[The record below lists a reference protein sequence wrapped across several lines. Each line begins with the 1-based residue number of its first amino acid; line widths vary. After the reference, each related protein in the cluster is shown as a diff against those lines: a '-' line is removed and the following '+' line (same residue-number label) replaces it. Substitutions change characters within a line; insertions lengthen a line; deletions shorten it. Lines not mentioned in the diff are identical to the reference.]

1 MLLDVISVEVQKDY
15 NLRLVFENG
24 EVRHFEMLPFLNKK
38 PFDRLKDIKKFNL
51 VKIEYGTLLWPDNI
65 DIAPETLYEY
75 SSAEIRGET

>member
-24 EVRHFEMLPFLNKK
+24 EVRYFEMLPFLNKK

>member
-15 NLRLVFENG
+15 NLRLVFENR